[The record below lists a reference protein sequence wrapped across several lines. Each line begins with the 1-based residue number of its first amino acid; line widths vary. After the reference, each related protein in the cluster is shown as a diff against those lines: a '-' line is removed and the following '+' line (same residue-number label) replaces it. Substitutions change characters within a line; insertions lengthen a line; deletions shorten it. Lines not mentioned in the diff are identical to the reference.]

1 MGWNLC
7 CPAVPVSQLATV
19 MVVEDDPELL
29 GVLKQ
34 LFADYKVVCVE
45 TLSEAHAVLQRSAA
59 SIDVVVIDFRLPD
72 GTADHLLDALADTHD
87 APAVVLI
94 SADDNAARSAR
105 AFNVAFVRKPFDV
118 ETIFDTVADAHA
130 RRARPSRGAA

>member
-1 MGWNLC
+1 MSS
-7 CPAVPVSQLATV
+7 APVSQLATV

-34 LFADYKVVCVE
+34 LFADFKVVCVE

-59 SIDVVVIDFRLPD
+59 IDVVVIDFRLPD
-72 GTADHLLDALADTHD
+72 GTADHLLDALADTHE

-94 SADDNAARSAR
+94 SADDGASRSAKN
-105 AFNVAFVRKPFDV
+105 FNVAFVRKPFEVDSLFDV
-118 ETIFDTVADAHA
+118 VARAHE
-130 RRARPSRGAA
+130 RRARPSRSRG